1 MKLNKEEY
9 AASIAVIGK
18 SGRFPQARNVDEF
31 WQNLCAGR
39 EGITFFTEEELLAAG
54 VELEVLRQPNY
65 VKALGYLDGA
75 DLFDAQF
82 FGYTPREAQMLDP
95 QQRVFLECAWEALED
110 SGYASDDPGVVGV
123 YASSI
128 MSSYVRNLLTNAEI
142 LQSADMM
149 QVLSGNDKDH
159 VPTRVSYKFNLK
171 GPSIS
176 VQTACSSSLVAIHLA
191 CCSLQT
197 YECDLALAGGVSIAV
212 PFKEG
217 YLHEEGGYLCSDGHC
232 RAFDAKA
239 NGTLMGRGCGVVVLK
254 RLFEAIED
262 GDSIQA
268 VIRGSAV
275 NNDGSAKVAY
285 TAPSVEGQ
293 VAVIR
298 SALAV
303 AQVPSETI
311 HYVEAHGTGTL
322 LGDPI
327 ELTALAKAYGSSGGK
342 KGYCAI
348 GSLKTN
354 IGHLDS
360 AAGVAG
366 FIKTVMALEHKA
378 LPPSLNFDTPN
389 PKAEIETSPFYVNTC
404 LSEWPANET
413 PRRAGVT
420 ALGIGGTN
428 VHVILEEAPDLDR
441 QRSDRKHHLLVLSAK
456 SQNAL
461 ESLTGNI
468 ADHFQAHPEIALAD
482 VAYTLQVGR
491 KPFPYRRAIVCETVP
506 EAIERLRCPN
516 GEEVGNG
523 VAEQKN
529 RPVVFMFP
537 GGGTQYP
544 GMGQEIYQSES
555 IFRENF
561 DKCTELLKPIL
572 GRDLRTL
579 LHGDASEAESA
590 AAELKRPSFALPA
603 IFATEYAMAQLFMS
617 WGINPES
624 MIGHSLGE
632 YTAACLA
639 GVFSLSDALAL
650 VTLRG
655 KLIET
660 LPPGAM
666 LSVYLGE
673 ASITALGLSDVCVA
687 AINSPEN
694 CVISG
699 GKDAIEQAAA
709 IFVSK
714 GIEFRRLHIEAAGH
728 SYMIDPILDELR
740 SFLGRL
746 QLSAPQI
753 RFISNLT
760 GTWIT
765 SEQAVNP
772 DYWVR
777 HFRQTVRFA
786 DGASELLK
794 QPNIVFVELG
804 PGHALGSLMRVLIK
818 GKSVPV
824 ISSMKH
830 PHETVPE
837 THVLYKSLGRLWLA
851 GTDVNW
857 KAFHAGEPCH
867 RISLPT
873 YPFERQRYFVESQGL
888 GEMQPVVSRKKLNI
902 TDWFYAPSWKQVVG
916 WIFSNP
922 QQTAAGPW
930 LIFAGSGKLEPAFV
944 DELKKISDQ
953 VTVVRAG
960 AETSPFERLGAGE
973 FRIDPANASHYK
985 KLLTAVPAPANFVHF
1000 WSLTSDADEG
1010 GDAAINRAFY
1020 SLLFLT
1026 QAIGEANT
1034 DDDKNIWVVTND
1046 LANVFRGDLPNPD
1059 KAILLGP
1066 VRTIPLEYPNL
1077 HSTLVDV
1084 GEIDGETVS
1093 TLLQC
1098 CARQPQSSFL
1108 AYRMGRVWVQ
1118 YLERLSLPSS
1128 AGSPAVRQGGVYFIT
1143 GGLGTIG
1150 LTLALHLARKSEARL
1165 VLVDIEAPPER
1176 TEWDHLLTMESTPAA
1191 VRFRIN
1197 ALRSLEEL
1205 NTSVLTARAD
1215 VCNEGEIQSVT
1226 AEAMERFGGIHGV
1239 IHAAG
1244 VFGGGTMQF
1253 KTPAGIEAV
1262 LAPKVKG
1269 TRVLERIF
1277 KNIDHDFFAVC
1288 SSLTTMQGEF
1298 AQVDNCSA
1306 NAFLDV
1312 FCLNNNLKSSTRTLS
1327 IGWDTWL
1334 DSATPQNEAA
1344 PQGLEHLY
1352 SKKLNAAISGEEAVE
1367 VFDHVLNLDG
1377 SRWHVL
1383 ISTLDLA
1390 LSLDRTNSASQARE
1404 NSAAMPELYARPEL
1418 RDAFVAP
1425 RNDVERAIGEIW
1437 QSVLGLEAVGVSD
1450 NFWELGGNSLM
1461 ATRVVS
1467 RLKEK
1472 FKVALPLRATFEL
1485 PTIEQLAE
1493 KIALLRKESVNVERS
1508 PESLTASELPMPP
1521 IRRLEDRGKL
1531 ELSYAQERLWF
1542 IQELDP
1548 ENVAYNV
1555 PAAVRVL
1562 GPLELELLKRT
1573 LREIVRRH
1581 ESLRTRFVRVNG
1593 EPQQIID
1600 SSLHVE
1606 LPVMEL
1612 GHLAESK
1619 REQEAERLALEEV
1632 RRPFDLTRGPLL
1644 RVKLLRL
1651 GREDHVLVLS
1661 LHHIISDGWSVGV
1674 LVREVSAVYNQFSR
1688 GEDLQLSELEIQ
1700 YADYGVWQ
1708 RELLKGPVLETQLEY
1723 WKRKLAAIDPLMLP
1737 TDKPQLPLGPDSGA
1751 VMRFPISMEL
1761 TETLTGFARKQGAT
1775 LYMILLAAFQA
1786 LLSRY
1791 TRQYDIAVGSPV
1803 AGRSRT
1809 ETEPLIGNFI
1819 NMLVLRTN
1827 LSGELNCIDLLQ
1839 RVKETTLEAY
1849 AHQDVPFEKLVE
1861 VLAPQRDLTK
1871 SPLFQVVFNLLNMP
1885 WTGLQLGTAKM
1896 LPFNLHSG
1904 AAQFPISLII
1914 AETTSGLEGLL
1925 DYNTALFEADTIS
1938 RMIGHYC
1945 RLLSNIV
1952 SAPHAPIHSLDIL
1965 SPAERRTLLQEFN
1978 ATDAAIPETTVVR
1991 LFEEQVNRTP
2001 NAEAV
2006 WCEKSGISYKE
2017 LNQRANQ
2024 LAWRLRGLGV
2034 SRETPVGLFL
2044 KRSLEMVVGI
2054 LGVLK
2059 AGAAYVPLDPDYPP
2073 ERLSYMLESTEIAVL
2088 LTQEFLRE
2096 QVRDF
2101 PGPVL
2106 ELDGAGEW
2114 KRLAEQPAENLDIA
2128 IFPGHLAYIIYTSGS
2143 TGKPK
2148 GVMNNHGGLVNR
2160 LLWMQ
2165 EEYRLMP
2172 KDVVL
2177 QKTPFS
2183 FDVSV
2188 WEFLWPLIEGAK
2200 LVVARPAGH
2209 LDPDYLAALIQ
2220 EKHVTTLHFVPSM
2233 LAVFLNEERVKQC
2246 RSLRQVVCSGEAL
2259 PADLARHCLA
2269 SMPWVRLHNLYG
2281 PTEAAIDVTYWE
2293 CLAEDLR
2300 PSVPIGKPIANIR
2313 LYVVD
2318 EAMEPVPLGVP
2329 GELCLGGV
2337 GLARGYWGRGDLT
2350 AERFIPDA
2358 LSGRSGERLYRTG
2371 DLVRWLADGNVE
2383 YLGRLD
2389 HQVKIRGFRIE
2400 LGEIEAALQ
2409 EHDRVQQAVVMA
2421 REDKAG
2427 DKRLVAYVVSATDG
2441 EANGSEESKQEWMAE
2456 LREYLFG
2463 KLPEYMVPSV
2473 YIRLEKFPLN
2483 HNGKIDRKSLPEPD
2497 ANAHGQKY
2505 VPPGNATEEALCRI
2519 WEEVLHRERV
2529 GTQDNFF
2536 ALGGHSLL
2544 VVQMATRMG
2553 ESFKVN
2559 IPLRRMFES
2568 LTISQLA
2575 RVIDQDIQIAAVNG
2589 APSQLPPAI
2598 KRVARKAVPVEVD

>member
-1 MKLNKEEY
+1 VKLNKEEY

-18 SGRFPQARNVDEF
+18 SGRFPQAKNVDEF

-54 VELEVLRQPNY
+54 VELELLRRPNY

-110 SGYASDDPGVVGV
+110 AGYASDDPGVVGV

-142 LQSADMM
+142 LESADMM

-159 VPTRVSYKFNLK
+159 VPARVSYKFNLK

-176 VQTACSSSLVAIHLA
+176 VQTACSSSLVAVHLA
-191 CCSLQT
+191 CCALQT
-197 YECDLALAGGVSIAV
+197 YECDMALAGGVSIAV

-303 AQVPSETI
+303 AQVPSESI

-327 ELTALAKAYGSSGGK
+327 ELTALTKAYGSTEGK
-342 KGYCAI
+342 TGYCAI

-378 LPPSLNFDTPN
+378 LPPSLNFESPN
-389 PKAEIETSPFYVNTC
+389 PKAELETSPFYVNTR
-404 LSEWPANET
+404 LSEWPVNGT

-428 VHVILEEAPDLDR
+428 VHVILEEAPDLDW
-441 QRSDRKHHLLVLSAK
+441 QGSERKHHLLVLSAK

-461 ESLTGNI
+461 ESQAGNI
-468 ADHFQAHPEIALAD
+468 ADHLQSHPAIALAD

-491 KPFPYRRAIVCETVP
+491 KPFSYRRAIVCETVP
-506 EAIERLRCPN
+506 EAIERLRCSN

-523 VAEQKN
+523 VAEQRN

-544 GMGQEIYQSES
+544 GMGQEIYQCEG

-561 DKCTELLKPIL
+561 DKCAELLKPIL
-572 GRDLRTL
+572 GLDLRTL
-579 LHGDASEAESA
+579 LYGDASEAESA
-590 AAELKRPSFALPA
+590 GVELARPSLALPA

-639 GVFSLSDALAL
+639 GVFSLGDALAL

-673 ASITALGLSDVCVA
+673 AELTALELGDVCIA

-699 GKDAIEQAAA
+699 GKDAIEQASA
-709 IFVSK
+709 ILESR

-728 SYMIDPILDELR
+728 SYMIDPILAELR
-740 SFLGRL
+740 SFLRRL
-746 QLSAPQI
+746 TLSAPQI

-765 SEQAVNP
+765 AEQARSP

-786 DGASELLK
+786 DGAFELLK

-818 GKSVPV
+818 GKPVPV

-830 PHETVPE
+830 PHETVPD
-837 THVLYKSLGRLWLA
+837 THVLYKGLGRLWLA

-888 GEMQPVVSRKKLNI
+888 GEMQPVASRKQLNI
-902 TDWFYAPSWKQVVG
+902 ADWFYTPSWKQMVG
-916 WIFSNP
+916 WNSSNL
-922 QQTAAGPW
+922 QQIAAGPW
-930 LIFAGSGKLEPAFV
+930 LVFAGSGKLESVFV
-944 DELKKISDQ
+944 DELKKLNDQ
-953 VTVVRAG
+953 VVVVRAG
-960 AETSPFERLGAGE
+960 VETSAFERLGACE
-973 FRIDPANASHYK
+973 FRIDPANANHYK
-985 KLLTAVPAPANFVHF
+985 ELLTAVPAQTNFVHF
-1000 WSLTSDADEG
+1000 WSLTGDADEA
-1010 GDAAINRAFY
+1010 GDAAIHRAFY

-1026 QAIGEANT
+1026 QAIGEANP
-1034 DDDKNIWVVTND
+1034 DDDKKLWVVSNSVAD
-1046 LANVFRGDLPNPD
+1046 VFRGDLPNPD
-1059 KAILLGP
+1059 KAILLGLL
-1066 VRTIPLEYPNL
+1066 RTIPLEYPNV
-1077 HSTLVDV
+1077 HSALIDV

-1098 CARQPQSSFL
+1098 CARRPESSFL
-1108 AYRMGRVWVQ
+1108 AYRMGRVWIQ
-1118 YLERLSLPSS
+1118 YPERLSLPSS
-1128 AGSPAVRQGGVYFIT
+1128 ASSPAVRQGGVYLIT

-1150 LTLALHLARKSEARL
+1150 LTLALHLAKKSEARL

-1176 TEWDHLLTMESTPAA
+1176 TEWDQLLTIASTPDA
-1191 VRFRIN
+1191 VRFRIS
-1197 ALRSLEEL
+1197 ALRGLEEL
-1205 NTSVLTARAD
+1205 NTSVLIAQAD
-1215 VCNEGEIQSVT
+1215 VCNESEIQSVT
-1226 AEAMERFGGIHGV
+1226 VKAMERFGAIHGV

-1244 VFGGGTMQF
+1244 VFGGGSMQF
-1253 KTPAGIEAV
+1253 KTRAEIEAV

-1269 TRVLERIF
+1269 TRVLERVF
-1277 KNIDHDFFAVC
+1277 RHTDLDFFAVC
-1288 SSLTTMQGEF
+1288 SSLTTIQGEF

-1306 NAFLDV
+1306 NAFLDA
-1312 FCLNNNLKSSTRTLS
+1312 FCLSNNFKSSTRTLA

-1334 DSATPQNEAA
+1334 DARTPQNETA
-1344 PQGLEHLY
+1344 PQGVEELY
-1352 SKKLNAAISGEEAVE
+1352 SKKLNAAISREEAGE
-1367 VFDHVLNLDG
+1367 VFDRVLNLDG
-1377 SRWHVL
+1377 PRWHVL
-1383 ISTLDLA
+1383 ISTLDLE
-1390 LSLDRTNSASQARE
+1390 LSAGQTRSASQASK
-1404 NSAAMPELYARPEL
+1404 NSAPMPELYARPQL
-1418 RDAFVAP
+1418 RDAFAAP
-1425 RNDVERAIGEIW
+1425 RNDVERGIGEIW

-1472 FKVALPLRATFEL
+1472 FKVALPLRTMFEM

-1493 KIALLRKESVNVERS
+1493 KITQARNQLANSKTSSAFLQ
-1508 PESLTASELPMPP
+1508 ASEVQSTP
-1521 IRRLEDRGKL
+1521 IPRINRQEKMA
-1531 ELSYAQERLWF
+1531 LSYGQERLWF

-1555 PAAVRVL
+1555 PAAVRVQ
-1562 GPLELELLKRT
+1562 GPLEADLLERT

-1581 ESLRTRFVRVNG
+1581 ESLRTRFVSVNG
-1593 EPQQIID
+1593 EPQQVID

-1606 LPVMEL
+1606 LPMMEL
-1612 GHLAESK
+1612 THLPDQE

-1632 RRPFDLTRGPLL
+1632 RKPFDLTRGPLL

-1651 GREDHVLVLS
+1651 DREDHVLVLS
-1661 LHHIISDGWSVGV
+1661 LHHIISDAWSVGV
-1674 LVREVSAVYNQFSR
+1674 MVREVSAVYNQLSR
-1688 GEDLQLSELEIQ
+1688 GEALQLPELEIQ
-1700 YADYGVWQ
+1700 YADYSAWQ
-1708 RELLKGPVLETQLEY
+1708 RELLRGPELETQLEY
-1723 WKRKLAAIDPLMLP
+1723 WRRKLAGIEPLMLP
-1737 TDKPQLPLGPDSGA
+1737 TDKPQLPMGSQDGA
-1751 VMRFPISMEL
+1751 LMRFTIPMEL
-1761 TETLTGFARKQGAT
+1761 METLTGFARKQSAT
-1775 LYMILLAAFQA
+1775 LYMVLLAAFQA
-1786 LLSRY
+1786 LLCRY

-1809 ETEPLIGNFI
+1809 EAEPLIGNFI
-1819 NMLVLRTN
+1819 NMLVLRTDF
-1827 LSGELNCIDLLQ
+1827 SGELDFSGLLQ
-1839 RVKETTLEAY
+1839 RVKETTLEAQS
-1849 AHQDVPFEKLVE
+1849 HQDVPFEKLVE
-1861 VLAPQRDLTK
+1861 VLAPQRDMTK

-1885 WTGLQLGTAKM
+1885 WTGLQLGAAKM

-1904 AAQFPISLII
+1904 AAQFEISLII
-1914 AETTSGLEGLL
+1914 SETASGLEALVE
-1925 DYNTALFEADTIS
+1925 YNTALFEAATIE
-1938 RMIGHYC
+1938 RMTGHYH
-1945 RLLSNIV
+1945 RLLTGII
-1952 SAPHAPIHSLDIL
+1952 SAPHAPIHSLEIL
-1965 SPAERRTLLQEFN
+1965 SPDERRTLLQEFN
-1978 ATDAAIPETTVVR
+1978 ATAVAIRETTVTVTR
-1991 LFEEQVNRTP
+1991 LFEEQVDRTP
-2001 NAEAV
+2001 NASAV
-2006 WCEKSGISYKE
+2006 WCGESDLSYQE
-2017 LNQRANQ
+2017 LNQRANH
-2024 LAWRLRGLGV
+2024 LARRLQGLGV
-2034 SRETPVGLFL
+2034 GPETRVGLSL

-2059 AGAAYVPLDPDYPP
+2059 AGAAYIPLDPDYPP
-2073 ERLSYMLESTEIAVL
+2073 ERLSYMLESAQVAVL

-2096 QVRDF
+2096 QVLGF
-2101 PGPVL
+2101 AGPVL
-2106 ELDGAGEW
+2106 ELDGDSEQE
-2114 KRLAEQPAENLDIA
+2114 RLAGQPAENLNIA
-2128 IFPGHLAYIIYTSGS
+2128 ISAGHLAYIIYTSGS

-2148 GVMNNHGGLVNR
+2148 GVMNTHGGLANR

-2165 EEYRLMP
+2165 EEYRLKP
-2172 KDVVL
+2172 TDVVL

-2188 WEFLWPLIEGAK
+2188 WEFLWPLMQGAK

-2220 EKHVTTLHFVPSM
+2220 EQHVTTVHFVPSM
-2233 LAVFLNEERVKQC
+2233 LAVFLKEERVKQC
-2246 RSLRQVVCSGEAL
+2246 RSLRHVICSGEAL
-2259 PADLARHCLA
+2259 PADLVRHCLA
-2269 SMPWVRLHNLYG
+2269 SMPWVKLHNLYG

-2293 CLAEDLR
+2293 CQSEDAR
-2300 PSVPIGKPIANIR
+2300 PSIPIGKPITNIR

-2318 EAMEPVPLGVP
+2318 EAMEPVPMGVP
-2329 GELCLGGV
+2329 GELCLAGV
-2337 GLARGYWGRGDLT
+2337 GLARGYWSRGDLT
-2350 AERFIPDA
+2350 AERFVPDA
-2358 LSGRSGERLYRTG
+2358 LSGKSGERLYRTG
-2371 DLVRWLADGNVE
+2371 DLARWLTDGNVE
-2383 YLGRLD
+2383 YMGRLD

-2400 LGEIEAALQ
+2400 LGEIEAVLQ
-2409 EHDRVQQAVVMA
+2409 EHERVQQAVVIG
-2421 REDKAG
+2421 REDKTG
-2427 DKRLVAYVVSATDG
+2427 DKKLVAYIVPVIEG
-2441 EANGSEESKQEWMAE
+2441 ETNGTGESKQEWMTE
-2456 LREYLFG
+2456 LREYLLV
-2463 KLPEYMVPSV
+2463 KLPEYMVPGV
-2473 YIRLEKFPLN
+2473 YVHLQKLPLN

-2497 ANAHGQKY
+2497 ADAHRQKY
-2505 VPPGNATEEALCRI
+2505 VPPGNPIEEALCRI
-2519 WEEVLHRERV
+2519 WEEVLHKERV

-2544 VVQMATRMG
+2544 AVQIATRVA
-2553 ESFKVN
+2553 ESFNVN
-2559 IPLRRMFES
+2559 IPLRRMFEA
-2568 LTISQLA
+2568 LTIAQLA
-2575 RVIDQDIQIAAVNG
+2575 RVVDQEVQIAAVNG
-2589 APSQLPPAI
+2589 ASSQFRPAI
-2598 KRVARKAVPVEVD
+2598 KRVARKAVSVD

>member
-31 WQNLCAGR
+31 WQNLSAGR
-39 EGITFFTEEELLAAG
+39 EGITFFTEEELLSAG
-54 VELEVLRQPNY
+54 IEPEILRRPNY
-65 VKALGYLDGA
+65 VRALGYLDGA

-110 SGYASDDPGVVGV
+110 AGYASDDPGVAGV

-149 QVLSGNDKDH
+149 QVLGGNDKDH

-176 VQTACSSSLVAIHLA
+176 VQTACSSSLVAVHLA
-191 CCSLQT
+191 CRGLLT

-254 RLFEAIED
+254 RLFEAVED

-275 NNDGSAKVAY
+275 NNDGSAKVGY

-327 ELTALAKAYGSSGGK
+327 ELTALAKAYGSSTGK
-342 KGYCAI
+342 KAYCAI

-354 IGHLDS
+354 IGHLDA

-366 FIKTVMALEHKA
+366 LIKTIMALEHKA

-389 PKAEIETSPFYVNTC
+389 PKAELETSPFYVNTR
-404 LSEWPANET
+404 LSEWPANGT

-420 ALGIGGTN
+420 SLGIGGTN

-461 ESLTGNI
+461 ESLTGNM
-468 ADHFQAHPEIALAD
+468 ADHLQAHPEIELAD

-523 VAEQKN
+523 AAEQRN

-544 GMGQEIYQSES
+544 GMGQEIYQCEQ

-579 LHGDASEAESA
+579 LHGDAREAESA
-590 AAELKRPSFALPA
+590 AAELVRPSFALPA

-617 WGINPES
+617 WGIKPES

-639 GVFSLSDALAL
+639 GVFSLTDALAL

-673 ASITALGLSDVCVA
+673 AAITALGLSDVCIA
-687 AINSPEN
+687 AINGPDN

-699 GKDAIEQAAA
+699 RKDAIEHAAA
-709 IFVSK
+709 ILESSS
-714 GIEFRRLHIEAAGH
+714 IEFRRLHIEAAGH
-728 SYMIDPILDELR
+728 SYMIDSILDEFR

-746 QLSAPQI
+746 HLSAPQI
-753 RFISNLT
+753 PFISNLT
-760 GTWIT
+760 GIWIT
-765 SEQAVNP
+765 SEQAVSP

-777 HFRQTVRFA
+777 HFRQTIRFA

-794 QPNIVFVELG
+794 QPNIVFAELG
-804 PGHALGSLMRVLIK
+804 PGHALGSLMRVLVK

-857 KAFHAGEPCH
+857 KAFHTGEPCH

-873 YPFERQRYFVESQGL
+873 YPFERQRYFVESQGSA
-888 GEMQPVVSRKKLNI
+888 EMQPVVSRKKLNI
-902 TDWFYAPSWKQVVG
+902 ADWFYAPSWKQMVG
-916 WIFSNP
+916 WKSSNI
-922 QQTAAGPW
+922 QQSAATPW
-930 LIFAGSGKLEPAFV
+930 LVFTGSGKLESVFV
-944 DELKKISDQ
+944 DELRKISDQ

-960 AETSPFERLGAGE
+960 AETSAFERLGVCE

-985 KLLTAVPAPANFVHF
+985 KLLTAVPAPGNVVHF
-1000 WSLTSDADEG
+1000 WSLTGDADEV

-1020 SLLFLT
+1020 SLFFLT

-1034 DDDKNIWVVTND
+1034 EDDKNIWVVSNS
-1046 LANVFRGDLPNPD
+1046 LADVFRGDLPSPD

-1066 VRTIPLEYPNL
+1066 LRTIPLEYPNL
-1077 HSTLVDV
+1077 HSVLVDV

-1108 AYRMGRVWVQ
+1108 AYRMGRVWIQ
-1118 YLERLSLPSS
+1118 YPERLSLP
-1128 AGSPAVRQGGVYFIT
+1128 PAVGSLAVQQGGVYFIT

-1150 LTLALHLARKSEARL
+1150 LTLALHLAGKAEARL

-1176 TEWDHLLTMESTPAA
+1176 TEWDHLLTIESTPAA

-1205 NTSVLTARAD
+1205 NTPVLTARAD
-1215 VCNEGEIQSVT
+1215 VCNESEIQAVT
-1226 AEAMERFGGIHGV
+1226 TKAMETFGAIHGV

-1244 VFGGGTMQF
+1244 VFGGGIMQF
-1253 KTPAGIEAV
+1253 KTPAEIEAV

-1269 TRVLERIF
+1269 TRVLERVF
-1277 KNIDHDFFAVC
+1277 RGIDLDFFAAC
-1288 SSLTTMQGEF
+1288 SSLTTIQGEF
-1298 AQVDNCSA
+1298 AQVGSCSA
-1306 NAFLDV
+1306 NAFLDA
-1312 FCLNNNLKSSTRTLS
+1312 FCLNNNFKSSTRTVA

-1334 DSATPQNEAA
+1334 DAGMPQTGTA
-1344 PQGLEHLY
+1344 PQSLEHQY
-1352 SKKLNAAISGEEAVE
+1352 SKKVNAAISREEAVE
-1367 VFDHVLNLDG
+1367 VFDRILNLDG

-1383 ISTLDLA
+1383 ISTLDLE
-1390 LSLDRTNSASQARE
+1390 LSLSRTNSASQASE
-1404 NSAAMPELYARPEL
+1404 NSVAMPELYARPEL
-1418 RDAFVAP
+1418 RDAFIAP
-1425 RNDVERAIGEIW
+1425 RNDIEREIGEIW

-1450 NFWELGGNSLM
+1450 NFWELGGHSLM
-1461 ATRVVS
+1461 ANRVVL

-1472 FKVALPLRATFEL
+1472 FKVALPLRAIFEM

-1493 KIALLRKESVNVERS
+1493 KIAQLRKESVDSRTS
-1508 PESLTASELPMPP
+1508 SGPLQASEAQSKP
-1521 IRRLEDRGKL
+1521 IPRVNRQEKL
-1531 ELSYAQERLWF
+1531 ALSYGQERLWF
-1542 IQELDP
+1542 IHELDP

-1555 PAAVRVL
+1555 PAAVRVQ
-1562 GPLELELLKRT
+1562 GPLELEPLERA

-1581 ESLRTRFVRVNG
+1581 ESLRTRFVSVNG

-1612 GHLAESK
+1612 GHLLGPE

-1651 GREDHVLVLS
+1651 DREDHVLVLS
-1661 LHHIISDGWSVGV
+1661 LHHIVSDAWSVGV
-1674 LVREVSAVYNQFSR
+1674 LVREVSAVYNHFST
-1688 GEDLQLSELEIQ
+1688 GEALQLPELEIQ
-1700 YADYGVWQ
+1700 YADYSAWQ
-1708 RELLKGPVLETQLEY
+1708 RELLMGPVLETQLEY
-1723 WKRKLAAIDPLMLP
+1723 WKRKLAAIEPLMLP
-1737 TDKPQLPLGPDSGA
+1737 TDKPPLPMGPQDGA
-1751 VMRFPISMEL
+1751 VIRFTIPVEL
-1761 TETLTGFARKQGAT
+1761 TETLTGLARKQSAT

-1786 LLSRY
+1786 LLCRY

-1809 ETEPLIGNFI
+1809 EAEPLIGNFI
-1819 NMLVLRTN
+1819 NMLVLRTD
-1827 LSGELNCIDLLQ
+1827 LSGELDSSGLLQ

-1861 VLAPQRDLTK
+1861 ALAPQRDLTK

-1885 WTGLQLGTAKM
+1885 WTGLQLGAAKM

-1904 AAQFPISLII
+1904 AAQFEISLII
-1914 AETTSGLEGLL
+1914 AETTSGLEGLVE
-1925 DYNTALFEADTIS
+1925 YNTALFEAASIN
-1938 RMIGHYC
+1938 RMTGHYC
-1945 RLLSNIV
+1945 RLLTSIV

-1965 SPAERRTLLQEFN
+1965 STDERRTLLQEFN
-1978 ATDAAIPETTVVR
+1978 ATATAIPETTVAR
-1991 LFEEQVNRTP
+1991 LFEGQVDRTP
-2001 NAEAV
+2001 NAQAV
-2006 WCEKSGISYKE
+2006 WCGESGLSYRE

-2034 SRETPVGLFL
+2034 GPETRVGLFL
-2044 KRSLEMVVGI
+2044 KRSQEMVVGI

-2073 ERLSYMLESTEIAVL
+2073 ERLSHMLESAQVAVL

-2101 PGPVL
+2101 PVPVL
-2106 ELDGAGEW
+2106 ELDGAGERE
-2114 KRLAEQPAENLDIA
+2114 RLAEQPAENLDIA
-2128 IFPGHLAYIIYTSGS
+2128 IFPDHLAYIIYTSGS

-2148 GVMNNHGGLVNR
+2148 GAMNSHGGLANR

-2165 EEYRLMP
+2165 EEYRLKP
-2172 KDVVL
+2172 TDVVL

-2188 WEFLWPLIEGAK
+2188 WEFLWPLMEGAK

-2220 EKHVTTLHFVPSM
+2220 EQHVTTLHFVPSM

-2246 RSLRQVVCSGEAL
+2246 KSLRQVVCSGEAL
-2259 PADLARHCLA
+2259 PADLARRCLA
-2269 SMPWVRLHNLYG
+2269 SMPWVKLHNLYG

-2293 CLAEDLR
+2293 CQAEDPR

-2318 EAMEPVPLGVP
+2318 EAMEPVAVGVP

-2337 GLARGYWGRGDLT
+2337 GLARGYWSRGDLT
-2350 AERFIPDA
+2350 AERFVPDA
-2358 LSGRSGERLYRTG
+2358 LSGKSGERLYRTG
-2371 DLVRWLADGNVE
+2371 DLVRWLADANVE

-2409 EHDRVQQAVVMA
+2409 EHDRVQQAVVIA

-2427 DKRLVAYVVSATDG
+2427 DKRLVAYVVSAMDSET
-2441 EANGSEESKQEWMAE
+2441 NGSGESKQEWMTE

-2463 KLPEYMVPSV
+2463 KLPEYMVPGAYV
-2473 YIRLEKFPLN
+2473 RLEKLPLN

-2497 ANAHGQKY
+2497 ADAHGQKY

-2519 WEEVLHRERV
+2519 WEEILHRERV

-2544 VVQMATRMG
+2544 AVQIATRVG

-2568 LTISQLA
+2568 LTVAQLA
-2575 RVIDQDIQIAAVNG
+2575 RAVDQEVQIAAVNG
-2589 APSQLPPAI
+2589 APSQLRPAI
-2598 KRVARKAVPVEVD
+2598 KRVARKAVSVEVD